1 MPKRGW
7 VKVIGELALFNLA
20 VAVALTLL
28 VIWLNERLPWSNIK
42 WIFIYG
48 FIHSN
53 AIGTVCSL
61 VMPWSVPRI
70 WDRHPV
76 PRWALIVALMMAC
89 TFVGCLVSV
98 GLIHALEIHR
108 GMSFWV
114 HFFQVFRGAS
124 VITLIIGI
132 SVTVYEVHRHEI
144 EEANLEIKNRQIE
157 QERAL
162 KLASEAQLASIE
174 SRIQPHF
181 LFNTLNSISSLIRE
195 DPARAEQLIGRLS
208 TLLRTSLDTQAAGL
222 VPLELELKL
231 VSDYLEIQSARFG
244 DRLRHAVEVPDSLR
258 HLLVPP
264 FAIQTLVENSVK
276 YAIAP
281 RREGGFI
288 RVTARSSGS
297 RLSLEV
303 ADDGPGFEASSLQ
316 PAHGLD
322 SLNARLIAL
331 FGDEAALDIT
341 RIQPGAA
348 VTISIPQ
355 RTTEHVLPA

>member
-7 VKVIGELALFNLA
+7 VKVVGELAVFNLA
-20 VAVALTLL
+20 VAVVLTLL
-28 VIWLNERLPWSNIK
+28 VVWLNERLPWETLK

-61 VMPWSVPRI
+61 IMPWSVPRI

-76 PRWALIVALMMAC
+76 PRWALIVAILMAC
-89 TFVGCLVSV
+89 TFAGCLISV
-98 GLIHALEIHR
+98 GLIHALNIQR
-108 GMSFWV
+108 GAEFWV
-114 HFFQVFRGAS
+114 HVFQVFRGAS
-124 VITLIIGI
+124 VITLLIGI
-132 SVTVYEVHRHEI
+132 SVTVYEAHRYEI

-195 DPARAEQLIGRLS
+195 DPARAEQLIGRLA
-208 TLLRTSLDTQAAGL
+208 TLLRTSLDTQATGL
-222 VPLELELKL
+222 VPVECELKL
-231 VSDYLEIQSARFG
+231 VSDYLDIQSARFG

-258 HLLVPP
+258 QLLVPP

-288 RVTARSSGS
+288 RVTARSGGS
-297 RLSLEV
+297 RISLEV
-303 ADDGPGFEASSLQ
+303 ADDGPGFDASSVK
-316 PAHGLD
+316 PGHGLD
-322 SLNARLIAL
+322 SLNARLMAL
-331 FGDEAALDIT
+331 FGEEAALDIT
-341 RIQPGAA
+341 RLEPGAA

-355 RTTEHVLPA
+355 RTTERVLPA